1 MGSNP
6 ARESATGR
14 VRWLSGRTRLTD
26 LLINVSV
33 NYDAA
38 SMVTPACNLDV
49 VFSALAD
56 GKRRAIVERLLT
68 AGELSAS
75 EIARP
80 FRISSPAISR
90 HLRVL
95 EEAGIIERR
104 VDRQWRY
111 VRIQT
116 KALTFAKSWLA
127 EITGPQRRSRAEVP
141 AVDATIADAERI
153 TSP

>member
-1 MGSNP
+1 M
-6 ARESATGR
+6 T
-14 VRWLSGRTRLTD
+14 
-26 LLINVSV
+26 
-33 NYDAA
+33 
-38 SMVTPACNLDV
+38 TPACNLDV

-56 GKRRAIVERLLT
+56 ANRRAIVERLLT

-95 EEAGIIERR
+95 EDAGIIERR

-111 VRIQT
+111 IRIQPR
-116 KALTFAKSWLA
+116 ALTLAKTWLA
-127 EITGPQRRSRAEVP
+127 QATTPPERRHLAM
-141 AVDATIADAERI
+141 
-153 TSP
+153 

>member
-1 MGSNP
+1 M
-6 ARESATGR
+6 A
-14 VRWLSGRTRLTD
+14 
-26 LLINVSV
+26 
-33 NYDAA
+33 
-38 SMVTPACNLDV
+38 TPACNLDV

-56 GKRRAIVERLLT
+56 ASRRAIVERLLT

-80 FRISSPAISR
+80 FGMSSPAISR

-111 VRIQT
+111 FRIQT
-116 KALTFAKSWLA
+116 KALTMANTWLA
-127 EITGPQRRSRAEVP
+127 EATAPQRRSRVEVP
-141 AVDATIADAERI
+141 AVDGTIADAARI